1 MEESVPARAKV
12 GRDGI
17 CYTRGT
23 NTIGAI
29 LFVGSHLGLGLIEI
43 QRKGVDGCSAEPS
56 ISSYHGIS
64 ENDEFFKFE
73 IRGEHGPCASW

>member
-1 MEESVPARAKV
+1 MPARAKV
-12 GRDGI
+12 GATAFVIPAEQIR
-17 CYTRGT
+17 
-23 NTIGAI
+23 IGAI

-56 ISSYHGIS
+56 ISSHHGIS